1 MTTDGAIGKDGDLC
15 VKSRQDLAFF
25 SRITKNTTVV
35 MGRLTAESLPNG
47 PLPNRNNIVLSS
59 SGAYEW
65 IDSTTTIPI
74 EHFDIATLSGDV
86 FIIGGKSLFERY
98 LPLADTLFITKFEY
112 DCLDQIGVVRMSP
125 EFIRTTIVEF
135 DSTLVTYIT
144 DVPFVAGIYKYTRI
158 TN

>member
-1 MTTDGAIGKDGDLC
+1 MTIDGAIGKDGDLC

-47 PLPNRNNIVLSS
+47 PLPNRRNIVLSS
-59 SGAYEW
+59 NGAYEW

-74 EHFDIATLSGDV
+74 EHFDISALSGDV
-86 FIIGGKSLFERY
+86 FIIGGKSLFEKY
-98 LPLADTLFITKFEY
+98 LPLADTIFITKFEHN
-112 DCLDQIGVVRMSP
+112 CLDQTGVVRMSQD
-125 EFIRTTIVEF
+125 FIQTTLTEF
-135 DSTLVTYIT
+135 DTTLVTYIT

>member
-47 PLPNRNNIVLSS
+47 PLPNRRNIVLSS

-74 EHFDIATLSGDV
+74 EHFDITTLSGDV
-86 FIIGGKSLFERY
+86 FIIGGKSLFEKY
-98 LPLADTLFITKFEY
+98 LPLADTLFITKFEHN
-112 DCLDQIGVVRMSP
+112 CLDQTGVVRMSP

-144 DVPFVAGIYKYTRI
+144 DVPFIAGIYKYIRI

>member
-25 SRITKNTTVV
+25 SRITKHTTVV

-47 PLPNRNNIVLSS
+47 PLLDRNNIVLSS
-59 SGAYEW
+59 SGAYGW
-65 IDSTTTIPI
+65 IDPITIIPI
-74 EHFDIATLSGDV
+74 ENFDITTLTGDV
-86 FIIGGKSLFERY
+86 FIIGGKSLFEKY
-98 LPLADTLFITKFEY
+98 LPLADTLFITKFEHN
-112 DCLDQIGVVRMSP
+112 CLDQTGVVRMSQD
-125 EFIRTTIVEF
+125 FIQTTLTEF

-158 TN
+158 IN

>member
-25 SRITKNTTVV
+25 SRITKYSTVV

-47 PLPNRNNIVLSS
+47 PLPNRRNIVLSS
-59 SGAYEW
+59 NGAYEW
-65 IDSTTTIPI
+65 VNSTTTVPI
-74 EHFDIATLSGDV
+74 EHFDITTLSGDV
-86 FIIGGKSLFERY
+86 FIIGGKSLFEKY
-98 LPLADTLFITKFEY
+98 LPLTDILFITKFEHN
-112 DCLDQIGVVRMSP
+112 CIDQTGVVRMSP
-125 EFIRTTIVEF
+125 EFIRTTIIEF